1 MKRSAGGQAMSR
13 NLSTQTN
20 EDFEKAKT
28 RGRIQSVLSTL
39 AWKNSDL
46 LSFYAVTD
54 LIKPRNETYRGMR
67 TIPISQIIG
76 SEGRYQDFS
85 QAFYPKKELLRSRWR
100 SIDGAVK
107 QYIILPPISVYKLGQ
122 WYFVR
127 DGNHRVSVAK
137 AQGVEF
143 IDAEVVELD
152 SEIPLEAGLTMKQ
165 LRRRV
170 THYERKRFI
179 EQYTP
184 TYLPMDQIVFSSPG
198 SYAELVHHIQVHKY
212 YLNQGK
218 SETLSFEEGARSWYE
233 NVYKPIIEEVRLQ
246 KLLVAFPGTTEADL
260 YMWIVRHWD
269 NLKHMS
275 GSHEVSIESAASDY
289 KTRFGKGALRRFI
302 DRLKNA
308 FSRE

>member
-1 MKRSAGGQAMSR
+1 MSR

-107 QYIILPPISVYKLGQ
+107 QYIILPPISVYKVGQ

-179 EQYTP
+179 EQYSP
-184 TYLPMDQIVFSSPG
+184 DYLPMDQIVFSSPS
-198 SYAELVHHIQVHKY
+198 SYAEPVEHIQVHRY
-212 YLNQGK
+212 YINQGK
-218 SETLSFEEGARSWYE
+218 RETLSFEAGARSWYE

-246 KLLVAFPGTTEADL
+246 KLLAAFPGTTEADL

>member
-1 MKRSAGGQAMSR
+1 MAHDLIS
-13 NLSTQTN
+13 QTN

-46 LSFYAVTD
+46 LSFYAVTE

-67 TIPISQIIG
+67 TIPVAQIIG

-179 EQYTP
+179 EQYKP

-212 YLNQGK
+212 YINEGK
-218 SETLSFEEGARSWYE
+218 SEILSFEEGARSWYE

-246 KLLVAFPGTTEADL
+246 KLLLAFPGTTEADL

-289 KTRFGKGALRRFI
+289 KTRFGKGVLRRLF
-302 DRLKNA
+302 DRLTLV
-308 FSRE
+308 FSKE

>member
-1 MKRSAGGQAMSR
+1 MSR

-46 LSFYAVTD
+46 LSFYAVTE
-54 LIKPRNETYRGMR
+54 LIKPRNETYRGMK
-67 TIPISQIIG
+67 TIPVSQIIG

-179 EQYTP
+179 EQYKP
-184 TYLPMDQIVFSSPG
+184 TYLPMDQIVFSAPG

-246 KLLVAFPGTTEADL
+246 KLLLAFPGTTEADL

-289 KTRFGKGALRRFI
+289 KTRFGKGALRRLL

-308 FSRE
+308 LSRE